1 MESYKKPK
9 TESWENLQTLKRLN
23 STLLNK
29 TQRRL
34 EKFESF
40 EIKTTYQI
48 LWDAVKE
55 VLRREFIALNLYT
68 GFSAESSYE
77 TFRTLK
83 WHSEEYP
90 LLSES
95 SCSTASLYKRPTL
108 KAKNLFG
115 FLWLNKNK

>member
-68 GFSAESSYE
+68 GFSAES
-77 TFRTLK
+77 FLRK
-83 WHSEEYP
+83 
-90 LLSES
+90 LSRAEM
-95 SCSTASLYKRPTL
+95 A
-108 KAKNLFG
+108 
-115 FLWLNKNK
+115 